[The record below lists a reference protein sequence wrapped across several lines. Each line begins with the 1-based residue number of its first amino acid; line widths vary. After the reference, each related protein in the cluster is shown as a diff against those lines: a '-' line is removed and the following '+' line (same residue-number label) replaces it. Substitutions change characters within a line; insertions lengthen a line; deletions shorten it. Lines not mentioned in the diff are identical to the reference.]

1 MPATSFDVFGTS
13 TEQLLCGMH
22 SVIDAIG
29 CIESADELKTL
40 GLNFMRE
47 HPTVAFND
55 AGQTPKMFAA
65 AQGFSSVDDYVAAQR
80 AARGRDASATPSPDR
95 RSRSQVAPRF

>member
-13 TEQLLCGMH
+13 TEHLLCGMH

-55 AGQTPKMFAA
+55 AGQTPRWSRRK
-65 AQGFSSVDDYVAAQR
+65 
-80 AARGRDASATPSPDR
+80 ARLIPTASAVGSEE
-95 RSRSQVAPRF
+95 RSCS